1 MAALACLRRGIRCG
15 RRRETPPVPRGACA
29 QTLSVGFLLAAALF
43 AAAIHAA
50 EEGTEIEKRATLR
63 VCVDPNNLPY
73 SNRAGEGFEN
83 KIAELFAAEL
93 GIPLTSVWFP
103 QSMGFVRSTLGT
115 RRCDLIVGISA
126 VHELVLNTNPYY
138 SSAFTLVYPADAGLE
153 LSSLSDKELKDK
165 ALRIGLVAGTPPTGL
180 LLENG
185 LMTQVAPYHLMVDTR
200 VDSPA
205 EQIIKDLL
213 AGKLDVA
220 VLWGPLAGYLN
231 KRHGSRLK
239 VVPLSADESD
249 KHRMIYQIT
258 MGVRRGEI
266 RWKRELNK
274 LIRKNQEK
282 IDELLREYNVPLVER
297 Q

>member
-1 MAALACLRRGIRCG
+1 MLA
-15 RRRETPPVPRGACA
+15 
-29 QTLSVGFLLAAALF
+29 VGGCFLAAVFFSVAG
-43 AAAIHAA
+43 HAA

-63 VCVDPNNLPY
+63 VCIDPNNLPY
-73 SNRAGEGFEN
+73 SNRFGEGFEN

-93 GIPLTSVWFP
+93 DIPLTYVWFP
-103 QSMGFVRSTLGT
+103 QSMGFVRSTLGA
-115 RRCDLIVGISA
+115 RRCDLIIGISA
-126 VHELVLNTNPYY
+126 AHELVLNTNPYY
-138 SSAFTLVYPADAGLE
+138 SSVFVLIYPADSGLE
-153 LSSLSDKELKDK
+153 LSSLLDKTLKEK

-205 EQIIKDLL
+205 EQIVKDLL

-220 VLWGPLAGYLN
+220 VLWGPFAGYLN
-231 KRHGSRLK
+231 KRHGSRLA
-239 VVPLSADESD
+239 VVPLTADESEE
-249 KHRMIYQIT
+249 HRMVYQIT

-266 RWKRELNK
+266 KWKRELNK

-282 IDELLREYNVPLVER
+282 IDELLREYDVPLVTE
-297 Q
+297 

>member
-1 MAALACLRRGIRCG
+1 MGGC
-15 RRRETPPVPRGACA
+15 
-29 QTLSVGFLLAAALF
+29 LLAAVF
-43 AAAIHAA
+43 FSAAGHAA

-73 SNRAGEGFEN
+73 SNRSGEGFEN

-93 GIPLTSVWFP
+93 GIPLTYVWFP
-103 QSMGFVRSTLGT
+103 QSMGFVRSTLGA

-126 VHELVLNTNPYY
+126 AHELVLNTNPYY
-138 SSAFTLVYPADAGLE
+138 TSIFTLIYPVDSGFE
-153 LSSLSDKELKDK
+153 LSSLSDKVLKDK

-185 LMTQVAPYHLMVDTR
+185 LMTQVASYHLMVDTR

-205 EQIIKDLL
+205 EQIVKDLL
-213 AGKLDVA
+213 AGKLNAA

-231 KRHGSRLK
+231 KRYGSRLK
-239 VVPLSADESD
+239 VVPLTADESD
-249 KHRMIYQIT
+249 QHRMAYQIT

-266 RWKRELNK
+266 KWKRELNG
-274 LIRKNQEK
+274 LIRKNQQK
-282 IDELLREYNVPLVER
+282 IDGLLREYGVPLVMKP
-297 Q
+297 